1 VGSGFQPLEIRVK
14 SSWFGL
20 AIMATLI
27 IPTGVVVGQGVD
39 TATAG
44 SQRSMVTRAEL
55 QAALDEIQRGL
66 SSTAYSQ
73 SLRSAKEAEAAVIK
87 DRLVEGD
94 LRSGDE
100 IKVDILQEPGLT
112 AIYTVTPART
122 IVLPGNFEIP
132 LRGVLRSE
140 IQAYLTTQLKKYVS
154 EPSVTATASVRVS
167 IFGGVGHP
175 GFYNVPAN
183 MLLSAVLQVTGGGP
197 ANNFEPKKSRIIRDN
212 KVIIEGREFN
222 DALYRG
228 LTLDQLN
235 VQAGDVIDVA
245 VKPPSGLFFRILGAA
260 SAMAGVIYLIRILTN

>member
-73 SLRSAKEAEAAVIK
+73 SLRSAKEAEAAVIQ